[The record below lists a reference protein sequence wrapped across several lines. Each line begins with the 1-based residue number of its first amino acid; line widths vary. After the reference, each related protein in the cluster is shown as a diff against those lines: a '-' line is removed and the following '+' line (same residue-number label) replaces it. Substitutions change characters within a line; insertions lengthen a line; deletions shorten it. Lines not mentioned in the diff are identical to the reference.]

1 MIDQIGTVVGISLVG
16 IIVYLVLEDV
26 VKRHITKK

>member
-16 IIVYLVLEDV
+16 IIVYLVLEDI
-26 VKRHITKK
+26 VKNYITKK